1 MVSLEELY
9 RKYGITEN
17 DMEPE
22 VANYIKTH
30 TAIDNFLSE
39 QQIRKSIDE
48 QVLKELDKVMKE
60 YQKKINKSK

>member
-1 MVSLEELY
+1 MVSLDELH

-22 VANYIKTH
+22 VANYIKAH

-48 QVLKELDKVMKE
+48 QVLKELDKVME
-60 YQKKINKSK
+60 EHQRKINKK